1 MRLQWIT
8 LQVASIM
15 PLIKK
20 LMVFLKKNQINIDC
34 ISEPQ
39 CFSFCLIGTIPVK
52 PEDLLT
58 DRQAQCGG
66 EKGFTTDSYW

>member
-1 MRLQWIT
+1 MDYF
-8 LQVASIM
+8 ASGINNA
-15 PLIKK
+15 INKK
-20 LMVFLKKNQINIDC
+20 ADGVFFKNQINIDC